1 MGQPS
6 KSSNPEVPGQLH
18 SCVSLDLEVNKK
30 NRRIRAFAAIRF
42 DLDESYQF
50 RSGNLARSLR
60 ELDEFAAGAEFVLGH
75 NLVAHDLPHLEAAN
89 PGLRILQMP
98 AVDTLR
104 LNPLAFPEIPYHG
117 LVKQYQDGQ
126 LKQGQLNNP
135 ELDARLTFDVLVDQH
150 HAFQKAEPDLLLAWH
165 WLTTVT
171 EEVTGVDGF
180 FTVIRETERPDR
192 GNTWDAIERLLEGNA
207 CATSVRDLQKQEIQH
222 GWALAYALAWFSVSG
237 GNSVMP
243 PWVRHQF
250 PETGK
255 IVRRLRNR
263 PCPEPDCDW
272 CRTRHDAEKELK
284 RWFGFDEFRPEPS
297 DSLGRSYQKTI
308 VEAAMRSESLLGI
321 LPTGT
326 GKSICYQVP
335 ALSLYDKTGALTVV
349 VSPLVALMADQVQ
362 GLEQHDI
369 GSCVAING
377 LLSMPERGE
386 ALDRVRLGDAGILL
400 ISPEQLRNSTV
411 CKALK
416 QREIGYWVV
425 DEAHCLSKWGHDF
438 RPDYRYLSRFIKES
452 AEAESI
458 PPILCFTATAKPD
471 VVSEIREHFKEVL
484 DRDLD
489 VFDGGA
495 SRDNLAFT
503 VVPTTV
509 AEKFKVT
516 AQILT
521 AELLDRGAEGGAIVY
536 CATRRQAEDVA
547 EYLQVNRI
555 DAEYYHAGLQG
566 ETKQDVQKRFIDG
579 ELRVISATNAF
590 GMGIDKPDVRLV
602 IHANIPG
609 SLESYLQES
618 GRAGRDRNTAK
629 CVLLY
634 SPDDVERQFDLKARS
649 RLRRA
654 EIHGILRALRNLDRK
669 KRMNREVIATSGEI
683 LHEDE
688 DGAFEKDPITNDTRV
703 RTAVSWLENA
713 ELLTREENR
722 IRVFPSSLRVNSV
735 EEAKARLAKMNIQYR
750 YRGQLLRIVEKL
762 IQADP
767 DEGISTD
774 ELMGITGLEDP
785 DKIRD
790 ALSDLAE
797 SGISN
802 NDTALTAY
810 VHVGVRHS
818 SLARYDEAV
827 ELERALIDKMREE
840 APDQEV
846 GQSWPL
852 HLLQTAQYLRDQG
865 IVDTLPPGR
874 VRRLLTGIDK
884 ARRGVEGGT
893 GCISTRNLSG
903 DSVLITLRRDWS
915 NLAKYADLRRTAAK
929 RLLDHL
935 ISCLPP
941 KSRGV
946 DLLAETT
953 IGKLLH
959 EIKSDLILKTHGVN
973 KPDLLLRYALLW
985 LHDQEVI
992 RLHKGLTVFRSAMTI
1007 RLTNEKR
1014 RFTKTDFKPLDLHY
1028 RGQVLQIHIMVEFA
1042 RLGLKKM
1049 TEALRLVGDY
1059 FTMDQA
1065 EFLKKWLPNREKET
1079 SRETTPE
1086 SWGKIVESLKNP
1098 IQQGIVAD
1106 ERKRTNVLVL
1116 AGPGSGKTRAL
1127 VHRIA
1132 YLIRARREKPRGI
1145 LALAY
1150 NRHAAV
1156 QIRRRL
1162 RDLIGDDAKGVMA
1175 QTLHA
1180 TAMRLVGASFLEKN
1194 DRPENKDFRKIL
1206 QQATKLLRG
1215 SDLPPEE
1222 ADAHRDRLLAGFRWI
1237 LVDEYQ
1243 DIDADQ
1249 YELISALAGRTEKD
1263 EERRLH
1269 MFAVGDDDQN
1279 IYAFNGASVEF
1290 IKRFESDYKAKPFYL
1305 TDNYRSTKYIIQ
1317 AANAMIA
1324 PARQRMKS
1332 QYPIHIDRKRA
1343 KEDQGG
1349 ALSAWDPVAKGKV
1362 QILHQSGGPD
1372 FQAQI
1377 AMDELKRLSNLIPN
1391 WDWARCAVIAREWK
1405 YLDPIRAYC
1414 EDHDIPISMAKEE
1427 APPFWRLRETQRLLQ
1442 WMEQR
1447 DSATVS
1453 IEDLTEWVENHTSGP
1468 WSDLLRQGLAEFN
1481 EEHCTFSDADDS
1493 AGLPVDRFP
1502 LGHFKEWLAEWG
1514 REARRRQ
1521 HGLLLLTAHRAKG
1534 LEFDHVVVLDGGWN
1548 RIGSGEDPD
1557 AARRL
1562 YYVSMTRARLSL
1574 ALVCSDPHN
1583 LRNDHY
1589 RTKKTYSPDHSK
1601 SAICRHPML
1610 RVLQDHDSV
1619 LIRSLNYDVS
1629 GGLPYLAR
1637 RYRCPGLDEIDL
1649 GYAGRFSPR
1658 NQVHAAIRALKPGDP
1673 LQALS
1678 RESQPV
1684 KLLDQSGRT
1693 VGRLAAK
1700 YRPPTGMVIHSATV
1714 LAIVVWK
1721 KDPTDL
1727 KKYPEPNCETWEV
1740 VMPELLYV
1748 PKNVRGKR
1756 GRS

>member
-1 MGQPS
+1 MFT
-6 KSSNPEVPGQLH
+6 SNPEVPEQLR
-18 SCVSLDLEVNKK
+18 SCISLDLEVNKENK
-30 NRRIRAFAAIRF
+30 RIRAFAAIRF
-42 DLDESYQF
+42 DLDKTYQF
-50 RSGNLARSLR
+50 RSGNLVRSLQ
-60 ELDEFAAGAEFVLGH
+60 ELDAFAAGASFVLGH
-75 NLVAHDLPHLEAAN
+75 NLVAHDLPHLEAVN
-89 PGLRILQMP
+89 PGLRLLQMP
-98 AVDTLR
+98 VVDTLR
-104 LNPLAFPEIPYHG
+104 LNPLAFPANPYHG

-135 ELDARLTFDVLVDQH
+135 ELDARLTFDVLVDQY
-150 HAFQKAEPDLLLAWH
+150 HAFQKAEPDLLPAWH
-165 WLTTVT
+165 WLTTET
-171 EEVTGVDGF
+171 PELTGVDAF
-180 FTVIRETERPDR
+180 FTVIRESKRPDR
-192 GNTWDAIERLLEGNA
+192 RNAWDAIDRLLEGKTCVT
-207 CATSVRDLQKQEIQH
+207 CARDLQKQENQH
-222 GWALAYALAWFSVSG
+222 GWALAYALAWLSVCG

-250 PETGK
+250 PEAGS
-255 IVRRLRNR
+255 IVRRLRDK
-263 PCPEPDCDW
+263 PCADPDCDW
-272 CRTRHDAEKELK
+272 CRTRHDAVKELR
-284 RWFGFDEFRPEPS
+284 RWFGFDRFRPEPS
-297 DSLGRSYQKTI
+297 DHRGRSYQKTI
-308 VEAAMRSESLLGI
+308 VEAAMRGESLLGI

-326 GKSICYQVP
+326 GKSICYQAP
-335 ALSLYDKTGALTVV
+335 GLSLYDKTGALTVV

-362 GLEQHDI
+362 GLEKQDI

-377 LLSMPERGE
+377 LLSMPEREE

-411 CKALK
+411 SKALR

-452 AEAESI
+452 AETETI

-471 VVSEIREHFKEVL
+471 VVTEIREHFKEVL
-484 DRDLD
+484 NHDLE

-495 SRDNLAFT
+495 KRDNLEFT

-509 AEKFKVT
+509 AEKFSVT
-516 AQILT
+516 AQVLK
-521 AELLDRGAEGGAIVY
+521 ADLLDLGSEGGAIVY
-536 CATRRQAEDVA
+536 CATRRQAEDIA
-547 EYLQVNRI
+547 EYLQVNGI

-566 ETKQDVQKRFIDG
+566 ETKKDLQKRFIDG
-579 ELRVISATNAF
+579 ELRVITATNAF

-618 GRAGRDRNTAK
+618 GRAGRDRIRAK

-634 SPDDVERQFDLKARS
+634 SSDDVERQFGMKARS

-654 EIHGILRALRNLDRK
+654 EIHGILRALRNLNRK

-688 DGAFEKDPITNDTRV
+688 DGVFEKDPITNDTRV

-722 IRVFPSSLRVNSV
+722 VRVFPSSLRVNSA
-735 EEAKARLAKMNIQYR
+735 EEAKAKLAKENIQSR

-762 IQADP
+762 VEADP

-774 ELMGITGLEDP
+774 ELMGITGLNDP
-785 DKIRD
+785 DRIRK
-790 ALSDLAE
+790 ALSDLE
-797 SGISN
+797 NTGISN

-810 VHVGVRHS
+810 VHEGVKLS
-818 SLARYDEAV
+818 SRARFKEAV
-827 ELERALIDKMREE
+827 ELEKALIDKMRED

-846 GQSWPL
+846 GETWPL
-852 HLLQTAQYLRDQG
+852 HLRQTAQHLRDQG
-865 IVDTLPPGR
+865 IVDSLPPGR

-884 ARRGVEGGT
+884 AKRGVEGGT
-893 GCISTRNLSG
+893 GCISTRNSSG
-903 DSVLITLRRDWS
+903 ESVQITLRRDWT

-929 RLLDHL
+929 CLLDHL
-935 ISCLPP
+935 IACLPP

-953 IGKLLH
+953 MGKLLH
-959 EIKSDLILKTHGVN
+959 EIKSDLILKTWGVR

-1007 RLTNEKR
+1007 RLTDEKR

-1028 RGQVLQIHIMVEFA
+1028 RGQVEQIHIMVEFA
-1042 RLGLKKM
+1042 RRGLKKM
-1049 TEALRLVGDY
+1049 PEALRLVGDY

-1065 EFLKKWLPNREKET
+1065 GFLKKWLPDREKET

-1086 SWGKIVESLKNP
+1086 SWWKIVESLKNP
-1098 IQQGIVAD
+1098 IQQRIVAD
-1106 ERKRTNVLVL
+1106 DREKTNVLVL

-1132 YLIRARREKPRGI
+1132 YLIRARRENPRGI

-1162 RDLIGDDAKGVMA
+1162 RDLIGDDSKGVMA

-1180 TAMRLVGASFLEKN
+1180 TAMRLVGASFLDTE
-1194 DRPENKDFRKIL
+1194 DQPENTDFRKIL
-1206 QQATKLLRG
+1206 QQATNLLRG
-1215 SDLPPEE
+1215 SGLPPEE
-1222 ADAHRDRLLAGFRWI
+1222 ADTHRDRLLAGFRWI

-1243 DIDADQ
+1243 DIDVDQ
-1249 YELISALAGRTEKD
+1249 YEMISALAGRGEKD
-1263 EERRLH
+1263 EDRKLH

-1290 IKRFESDYKAKPFYL
+1290 IKRFESDYMAKLFYL

-1332 QYPIHIDRKRA
+1332 QHPIRIDRKRA
-1343 KEDQGG
+1343 KDDPGG
-1349 ALSAWDPVAKGKV
+1349 ALRAQDPVAQGKV
-1362 QILHQSGGPD
+1362 QILHLSGGPD
-1372 FQAQI
+1372 FQARI
-1377 AMDELKRLSNLIPN
+1377 AMDELKRLSHLIPH
-1391 WDWARCAVIAREWK
+1391 WDWTRCAVIAREWK

-1414 EDHDIPISMAKEE
+1414 EDHGIPITMAKEE
-1427 APPFWRLRETQRLLQ
+1427 APPFWRLRETQGLLQ
-1442 WMEQR
+1442 WMDQR
-1447 DSATVS
+1447 GSATVS
-1453 IEDLTEWVENHTSGP
+1453 IEDLTEWVDNHTSGP
-1468 WSDLLRQGLAEFN
+1468 WSDLLRQGLAEFK
-1481 EEHCTFSDADDS
+1481 EEHCTFSDVDDS
-1493 AGLPVDRFP
+1493 AGPPVDQFP
-1502 LGHFKEWLAEWG
+1502 VDHFKEWLAEWG

-1521 HGLLLLTAHRAKG
+1521 QGLLLLTAHRAKG
-1534 LEFDHVVVLDGGWN
+1534 LEFDHVVVLDGGWK
-1548 RIGSGEDPD
+1548 RRGSGEDRD

-1562 YYVSMTRARLSL
+1562 YYVAMTRARRSL
-1574 ALVCSDPHN
+1574 DLVCSDPGYTRSGHQ
-1583 LRNDHY
+1583 
-1589 RTKKTYSPDHSK
+1589 RTKKTNRPDQSK
-1601 SAICRHPML
+1601 NAIRRHPML
-1610 RVLQDHDSV
+1610 RALLNHDAV
-1619 LIRSLNYDVS
+1619 LIRSLNYDAS

-1637 RYRCPGLDEIDL
+1637 RYRCPSLKEIDL
-1649 GYAGRFSPR
+1649 GFAGRFSPR
-1658 NQVHAAIRALKPGDP
+1658 HQVHAAIRALKPGDL
-1673 LQALS
+1673 LQTLS
-1678 RESQPV
+1678 GESGPV
-1684 KLLDQSGRT
+1684 RILDQSGRP
-1693 VGRLAAK
+1693 VGHLAAK
-1700 YRPPTGMVIHSATV
+1700 YRPPTGMVIQSATV
-1714 LAIVVWK
+1714 LAIVVRK
-1721 KDPTDL
+1721 KNPTDL
-1727 KKYPEPNCETWEV
+1727 KKYPEPKCETWEV

-1748 PKNVRGKR
+1748 PDSRGPK
-1756 GRS
+1756 